1 MRAQLRALAIII
13 MAVLL
18 LTSVVFATNVDLLIL
33 HTNDIHGRI
42 EIGDGMLGMPYLRA
56 LVEYYREQYENVI
69 VMDAGDTIHGR
80 PITDRLEGESAVISM
95 NLVGYDFMVPGNHDF
110 NYGYDRLLEL
120 EEMMEFHL
128 VAANVFKDG
137 ELLFDPYVVK
147 EVGGFKIGVFG
158 LATSDTYTTTH
169 PRNIIGIDFGDM
181 IEAATKYVGILRNDY
196 NVDLVIA
203 LGHVGLNASRNIST
217 EVSGIDLFVD
227 GHSHSL
233 LMRGERVGDTLIV
246 QANEYT
252 KYLGKVKIDLSGEK
266 PVIEA
271 TLISAE
277 EGKERVQPDEE
288 LNDMMK
294 EFRDEIMRIIL
305 GN

>member
-1 MRAQLRALAIII
+1 M
-13 MAVLL
+13 
-18 LTSVVFATNVDLLIL
+18 
-33 HTNDIHGRI
+33 
-42 EIGDGMLGMPYLRA
+42 
-56 LVEYYREQYENVI
+56 
-69 VMDAGDTIHGR
+69 
-80 PITDRLEGESAVISM
+80 
-95 NLVGYDFMVPGNHDF
+95 
-110 NYGYDRLLEL
+110 
-120 EEMMEFHL
+120 
-128 VAANVFKDG
+128 
-137 ELLFDPYVVK
+137 
-147 EVGGFKIGVFG
+147 FG